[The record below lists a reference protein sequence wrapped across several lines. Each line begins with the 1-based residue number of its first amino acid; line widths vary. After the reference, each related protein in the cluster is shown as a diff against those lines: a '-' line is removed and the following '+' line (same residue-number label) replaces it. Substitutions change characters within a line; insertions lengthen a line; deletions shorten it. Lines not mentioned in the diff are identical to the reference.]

1 METQLGAFCDTI
13 FGSIDFCRIMV
24 YDEEKCIVWEGLKV
38 DFLKNINLFFEKYG
52 VTIEGI
58 EALIGIITVVG
69 AAIFGFVR
77 RKKNRKR
84 RAGKREEKAK
94 IIIKNSELENS
105 QVAETIN
112 NYGLSH
118 SEVKEVARDVVAQET
133 LNKPNV
139 YIQKEEP
146 VDAKLGDIW
155 YKIEE

>member
-1 METQLGAFCDTI
+1 MTVEMRLGAFYDTI
-13 FGSIDFCRIMV
+13 FGNIDFCRFMV

-38 DFLKNINLFFEKYG
+38 DFLKNINLFFDKYG

-58 EALIGIITVVG
+58 DALIGIITVAG

-77 RKKNRKR
+77 RKKNR
-84 RAGKREEKAK
+84 KREEKAK

-105 QVAETIN
+105 KVAETIN

-118 SEVKEVARDVVAQET
+118 SEVKEVARDVVTQET

>member
-1 METQLGAFCDTI
+1 
-13 FGSIDFCRIMV
+13 
-24 YDEEKCIVWEGLKV
+24 V
-38 DFLKNINLFFEKYG
+38 DFLKNINLFFDKYG

-58 EALIGIITVVG
+58 DALIGIITVAG

-77 RKKNRKR
+77 RKKNR
-84 RAGKREEKAK
+84 KREEKAK

-118 SEVKEVARDVVAQET
+118 SEVKEVARDVVTQET

>member
-1 METQLGAFCDTI
+1 METQLGAFYDTI
-13 FGSIDFCRIMV
+13 FGSMDFCRIMV

-38 DFLKNINLFFEKYG
+38 DFLKNINLFFDKYG

-58 EALIGIITVVG
+58 DALIGIITVAG

-77 RKKNRKR
+77 RKKNR
-84 RAGKREEKAK
+84 KREEKAK

-118 SEVKEVARDVVAQET
+118 SEVKEVARDVVTQET

>member
-1 METQLGAFCDTI
+1 MDLL
-13 FGSIDFCRIMV
+13 
-24 YDEEKCIVWEGLKV
+24 EEKR
-38 DFLKNINLFFEKYG
+38 
-52 VTIEGI
+52 T
-58 EALIGIITVVG
+58 
-69 AAIFGFVR
+69 
-77 RKKNRKR
+77 
-84 RAGKREEKAK
+84 EKAK

-118 SEVKEVARDVVAQET
+118 SEVKEVARDVVTQET